1 MSNMEKNILS
11 IKLKDF
17 RQKNNMTQE
26 QLAEILNVTDKTI
39 SKWELGDTYPSIRN
53 MVNISEKLGINIE
66 TLMLEDMQSNIENF
80 KINYILVFFIVVLF
94 IALAVVSGN
103 LASFILI
110 IGTFISF
117 IYWIVTVLVKKLNE
131 K

>member
-1 MSNMEKNILS
+1 MEKNILS

-26 QLAEILNVTDKTI
+26 ELAEILNVTDKTI
-39 SKWELGDTYPSIRN
+39 SKWELGDTYPSRRN

-66 TLMLEDMQSNIENF
+66 TLMLEDMQSNIMNF
-80 KINYILVFFIVVLF
+80 KINYNLVFFIVVLF

-103 LASFILI
+103 LAAFILV
-110 IGTFISF
+110 IGAFISF
-117 IYWIVTVLVKKLNE
+117 IYWIVTVIVNKINGK
-131 K
+131 

>member
-1 MSNMEKNILS
+1 MEKNILS

-39 SKWELGDTYPSIRN
+39 SKWELGDTYPSRRN

-66 TLMLEDMQSNIENF
+66 TLMLEDMQSNIINF
-80 KINYILVFFIVVLF
+80 KINYTLVFFIVVLF

>member
-1 MSNMEKNILS
+1 MEKNILS

-39 SKWELGDTYPSIRN
+39 SKWELGDTYPSRRN

-66 TLMLEDMQSNIENF
+66 TLMLEDMQSNIVNF

-110 IGTFISF
+110 IGTFTSF

>member
-1 MSNMEKNILS
+1 MEKNILS

-66 TLMLEDMQSNIENF
+66 TLMLEDMQSNIVNF

>member
-1 MSNMEKNILS
+1 
-11 IKLKDF
+11 
-17 RQKNNMTQE
+17 MTQE

-39 SKWELGDTYPSIRN
+39 SKWELGDTYPSRRN

-66 TLMLEDMQSNIENF
+66 TLMLEEMQSNIINF
-80 KINYILVFFIVVLF
+80 KINYTLVFFIVVLF